1 MQAVILSVAK
11 DLQGGQV
18 PPGARQTSR
27 GRCIAPT
34 ADLSAIATFP
44 IIPIQLLFTIIKS
57 ALNREGGYMIIQTV
71 KFKSALSEADI
82 QRVMEERAP
91 QFRALPGLL
100 QKYYLRDNQTG
111 EVGAV
116 YIWDTE
122 ESLRAYR
129 QSDLARTIA
138 SAYKAVEQPRVEIF
152 ETILTLRPEKLP

>member
-1 MQAVILSVAK
+1 MNPEAK
-11 DLQGGQV
+11 TKG
-18 PPGARQTSR
+18 
-27 GRCIAPT
+27 
-34 ADLSAIATFP
+34 
-44 IIPIQLLFTIIKS
+44 
-57 ALNREGGYMIIQTV
+57 EEYMIIQTV
-71 KFKSALSEADI
+71 KFKSALSEAEI
-82 QRVMEERAP
+82 QRIMEERAP

-100 QKYYLRDNQTG
+100 QKYYLRDKQTG

-116 YIWDTE
+116 YIWDSD

>member
-1 MQAVILSVAK
+1 MK
-11 DLQGGQV
+11 
-18 PPGARQTSR
+18 GA
-27 GRCIAPT
+27 
-34 ADLSAIATFP
+34 
-44 IIPIQLLFTIIKS
+44 
-57 ALNREGGYMIIQTV
+57 EYMIIQTV
-71 KFKSALSEADI
+71 KFKSALSEAEI
-82 QRVMEERAP
+82 QQVMEERAP

-100 QKYYLRDNQTG
+100 QKYYLRDKQTG

-116 YIWDTE
+116 YIWDSE